1 MLHQKYPEKKII
13 GLFQPH
19 QMHRVLVGWDDFYP
33 ALAQFDQRAI
43 YQIYAAR
50 ENIQDFAQEPLFQQ
64 HHFTSVDELGNYFAK
79 EHNAEY
85 LQNFDQVMTFL
96 GQTSSEDII
105 VVFTA

>member
-13 GLFQPH
+13 ALFQPH

-50 ENIQDFAQEPLFQQ
+50 ENIQDFAQEPLFQE

-85 LQNFDQVMTFL
+85 MIECIENLQKKGIEIEL
-96 GQTSSEDII
+96 ELEL
-105 VVFTA
+105 

>member
-13 GLFQPH
+13 ALFQPH

-50 ENIQDFAQEPLFQQ
+50 E
-64 HHFTSVDELGNYFAK
+64 K

-96 GQTSSEDII
+96 GQTTPDDIL